1 VYRYTALVATCSCP
15 HCLHSIDLIS
25 LPCPQFMT
33 SPLRP
38 SFLSPFS
45 TPLSVGRQELLTF
58 IAGFAE
64 ELRSPVECSDLPVPL
79 VLAMQDKTAVV
90 RSLAENL
97 LGVLTARALITK
109 AALDKAT
116 RDLAPAAKR
125 TLMPSIELMTKT
137 WGSRRAAG
145 AGGGTSTEEEYHE
158 PTITIGGWV
167 LCVLWSAVLSPLFL
181 LSADVIMV

>member
-1 VYRYTALVATCSCP
+1 
-15 HCLHSIDLIS
+15 
-25 LPCPQFMT
+25 
-33 SPLRP
+33 
-38 SFLSPFS
+38 
-45 TPLSVGRQELLTF
+45 VGRQELLTF

-145 AGGGTSTEEEYHE
+145 GGISAEEEYHE
-158 PTITIGGWV
+158 PTITLGECVLSCVV
-167 LCVLWSAVLSPLFL
+167 LCCVLHYCYHYM
-181 LSADVIMV
+181 DVSCALEYDDRTYV